1 MIAAPISS
9 LEPARKLMHPSTPS
23 TRFAALTAL
32 RYRDFRLLWAGQ
44 FVSITGTQMRNV
56 AIAWQVYQL
65 AQADSSIRA
74 EIALGLIGLAR
85 VIPLVVTALF
95 SGMVA
100 DRVERRKI
108 LILMSLVALA
118 CSVVLAL
125 TGDMERPPLLLIYA
139 MVALASVAGAFEL
152 PARQA
157 IIPNLVAPQHLPN
170 ALSLNIVA
178 WQLATVIGPALSGVL
193 IAAVGVAPVYWID
206 AATFLAVAAAASLM
220 RTRNMPVRSEP
231 VSLQAALAG
240 LRFVFSHRLI
250 AATMLLDFFATFFGA
265 TGVLLPIFAD
275 QVLRV
280 GPTELGWMYAAPSAG
295 AVVAATLLSSVRIP
309 RQGMTLLAAVLAFG
323 VCVTVV
329 GMSRWLP
336 LTLIA
341 LAGMGAAD
349 TISMVIRGTIRQL
362 LTPDELRGRMVA
374 VTMVFFA
381 GGPQLGETNA
391 GFIASLIGAPAAVTL
406 GGVACI
412 LLVVGTA
419 INVRELRE
427 YEGP

>member
-1 MIAAPISS
+1 
-9 LEPARKLMHPSTPS
+9 MHASTPS
-23 TRFAALTAL
+23 TRFAALAAL

-65 AQADSSIRA
+65 AQVDSNIRA
-74 EIALGLIGLAR
+74 ELALGLIGLAR
-85 VIPLVVTALF
+85 VIPLVITALF
-95 SGMVA
+95 SGIVA

-108 LILMSLVALA
+108 LILTSLVALV
-118 CSVVLAL
+118 CSVALAL
-125 TGDMERPPLLLIYA
+125 TGEMERPPLLAIYA
-139 MVALASVAGAFEL
+139 LVALASVAGAFEL

-193 IAAVGVAPVYWID
+193 IAAVGVTPVYWID
-206 AATFLAVAAAASLM
+206 AATFLAVVAAALLM
-220 RTRNMPVRSEP
+220 RTRTIPARTEP
-231 VSLQAALAG
+231 VSFHAALAG

-250 AATMLLDFFATFFGA
+250 AATMLLDFFAVFFGA

-280 GPTELGWMYAAPSAG
+280 GPAELGWMYAAPSAG
-295 AVVAATLLSSVRIP
+295 AVIAATLLSSVRLP
-309 RQGMTLLAAVLAFG
+309 RQGLMLLAAVLAFG
-323 VCVTVV
+323 ACVAIV
-329 GMSRWLP
+329 GLSRWLP
-336 LTLIA
+336 LTLVA

-349 TISMVIRGTIRQL
+349 TVSMVIRGTIRQL

-374 VTMVFFA
+374 VNMVFFA

-391 GFIASLIGAPAAVTL
+391 GFIASLIGAPAAVTV
-406 GGVACI
+406 GGAACI
-412 LLVVGTA
+412 VLVIGTA
-419 INVRELRE
+419 LRVRELRE

>member
-1 MIAAPISS
+1 MIVSPVPSRSLAESMHTSTSS
-9 LEPARKLMHPSTPS
+9 P
-23 TRFAALTAL
+23 RFAALTAL

-44 FVSITGTQMRNV
+44 LVSITGTQMRNV

-95 SGMVA
+95 SGLVA
-100 DRVERRKI
+100 DRVDRRNI
-108 LILMSLVALA
+108 LILTSLVALV

-125 TGDMERPPLLLIYA
+125 TGALERPSLPLIYA
-139 MVALASVAGAFEL
+139 MVALAAVAGAFEL

-157 IIPNLVAPQHLPN
+157 IIPNLVAPHHLPN

-193 IAAVGVAPVYWID
+193 IAAVGVALVYWID
-206 AATFLAVAAAASLM
+206 AATFLAVVVAALLM
-220 RTRNMPVRSEP
+220 RTRHIPARVEP

-250 AATMLLDFFATFFGA
+250 AATMVLDFFATFFGA

-295 AVVAATLLSSVRIP
+295 AVVAATLLSSVRLP
-309 RQGMTLLAAVLAFG
+309 RQGVVLLGAVLLFG
-323 VCVTVV
+323 VCVAVV
-329 GMSRWLP
+329 GVSRWLP
-336 LTLIA
+336 LTMVA

-349 TISMVIRGTIRQL
+349 TVSMVIRGTIRQL

-374 VTMVFFA
+374 VNMVFFA

-391 GFIASLIGAPAAVTL
+391 GFIASLIGAPAAVTV
-406 GGVACI
+406 GGVLCVA
-412 LLVVGTA
+412 LVLAMA
-419 INVRELRE
+419 IRVRELRD
-427 YEGP
+427 YNGP

>member
-1 MIAAPISS
+1 
-9 LEPARKLMHPSTPS
+9 MHTSTPS
-23 TRFAALTAL
+23 PRVAALAAL

-65 AQADSSIRA
+65 AQAESNIRA
-74 EIALGLIGLAR
+74 ELALGLIGLAR
-85 VIPLVVTALF
+85 VIPLVITALF
-95 SGMVA
+95 GGLAA
-100 DRVERRKI
+100 DRIERRKI
-108 LILMSLVALA
+108 LILTSLAALI
-118 CSVVLAL
+118 CSVVLAF
-125 TGDMERPPLLLIYA
+125 TAQMERPPLLLIYA

-157 IIPNLVAPQHLPN
+157 IIPNLVAPQHLSN

-178 WQLATVIGPALSGVL
+178 WQLATVIGPALSGAL
-193 IAAVGVAPVYWID
+193 IAAVGIAPVYWID
-206 AATFLAVAAAASLM
+206 AATFLAVVAAALLM
-220 RTRNMPVRSEP
+220 HTRNFPSRPEP

-250 AATMLLDFFATFFGA
+250 ATTMLLDFFAAFFGA
-265 TGVLLPIFAD
+265 TGMLLPILAD

-280 GPTELGWMYAAPSAG
+280 GPAELGWMYAAPSAG
-295 AVVAATLLSSVRIP
+295 ALVAATLLSSIRIP
-309 RQGMTLLAAVLAFG
+309 RQGMTLLGAVLVFG
-323 VCVTVV
+323 TCVALV

-336 LTLIA
+336 LTLAA

-349 TISMVIRGTIRQL
+349 TVSMVIRGAIRQL

-374 VTMVFFA
+374 VNMVFFA
-381 GGPQLGETNA
+381 GGPQLGEANA
-391 GFIASLIGAPAAVTL
+391 GFIASLIGAPATATL
-406 GGVACI
+406 GGVMCI
-412 LLVVGTA
+412 LLVIGTA
-419 INVRELRE
+419 LRVRELRE